1 MPIYRS
7 DVGTGRFLTEQ
18 GIKFSSF
25 SCPLFLITHQQHSA
39 ELTHPSSIVLNI
51 PFLVR
56 NAGESRGMELVPAVP
71 APGRTLLNS
80 HSATLC
86 PPGPSQLRRGL
97 SVLR

>member
-1 MPIYRS
+1 MPIYGT
-7 DVGTGRFLTEQ
+7 DVGTGRFFTEQ

-25 SCPLFLITHQQHSA
+25 SCPLFLVTHQQHSG
-39 ELTHPSSIVLNI
+39 ELTHPASLLLNI

-56 NAGESRGMELVPAVP
+56 TAGESRGMVLVPAVP
-71 APGRTLLNS
+71 APGRALLNS
-80 HSATLC
+80 HC